1 MDKKIQVLLLEDEQK
16 LLQEI
21 KARLE
26 MYNMAC
32 DVVYDGEL
40 FLKLYD
46 RNHYDI
52 FILDINVPKINGLEV
67 CKVVRAKNSRTPIL
81 MLTAFG
87 EVGDKVEALQIGAD
101 DYLVKPFHFD
111 ELIARIQSL
120 VRRSAKSSENNADE
134 TISIGDLVIN
144 TNTTE
149 VFRAGNSINL
159 TPKEF
164 KLLVVLASANGRP
177 VSKQTLSEKV
187 WNHFFETGTNT
198 LEVYINF
205 LRNKIDKNYPVKLI
219 HTKAGYG
226 YYLRED

>member
-16 LLQEI
+16 LSQEI

-26 MYNMAC
+26 MFNMSC

-40 FLKLYD
+40 FLKLFE
-46 RNHYDI
+46 RNNYDI
-52 FILDINVPKINGLEV
+52 FILDINVPKLNGLEV
-67 CKVVRAKNSRTPIL
+67 CKAVRTKNSRTPIL

-111 ELIARIQSL
+111 ELVARIQSL
-120 VRRSAKSSENNADE
+120 VRRSSKSVDSNADE

-149 VFRAGNSINL
+149 VFRGGNSINL